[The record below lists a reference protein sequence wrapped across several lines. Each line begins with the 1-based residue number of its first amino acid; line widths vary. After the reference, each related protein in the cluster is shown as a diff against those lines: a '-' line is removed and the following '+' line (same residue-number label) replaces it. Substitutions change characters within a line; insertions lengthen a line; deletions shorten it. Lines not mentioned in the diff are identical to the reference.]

1 MKLPRVPL
9 PSGKKKEFSVLRDVS
24 QDRIRTF
31 SGRYDL
37 CKSAQNYLSHDE
49 TKAATDFFFSIRNT
63 VSERFASVIYYYLEM
78 FRMLLTLVT
87 TTFRLN
93 SFSWGLLLLM
103 TSTLSDTS

>member
-9 PSGKKKEFSVLRDVS
+9 PSGKKKEFSVLKDVS

-49 TKAATDFFFSIRNT
+49 TKAATDFFFFNQ
-63 VSERFASVIYYYLEM
+63 EYYL
-78 FRMLLTLVT
+78 RKVC
-87 TTFRLN
+87 
-93 SFSWGLLLLM
+93 FSDLLLLR
-103 TSTLSDTS
+103 DV